1 MNVAATWETLLHLQ
15 RDGFPFNARM
25 LFASRFKSEP
35 VSFSRLELWYI
46 PLDYSAT
53 HWSLFMLCLK
63 ALIWM
68 KWPFRSRG
76 RRVNRHLKAEDGRPP
91 ASSPAKCTSEGPN
104 ILLYLG
110 FQTFVVDKLSP
121 SFSEEVW
128 LQPEWSSNLNSVAN
142 GNQWGFSACRELQAV
157 WHPVIFHF
165 CGKKNTLGMNLML
178 VLKLKFA

>member
-76 RRVNRHLKAEDGRPP
+76 RRVNRHLKAEDGRPLP
-91 ASSPAKCTSEGPN
+91 LLLNALPRVQTSFCISASKHLSLTSCRR
-104 ILLYLG
+104 LLVRKSDFSQSGVLIWTRSLMETNEA
-110 FQTFVVDKLSP
+110 FLPVASCRQFDLQSFFTFV
-121 SFSEEVW
+121 
-128 LQPEWSSNLNSVAN
+128 A
-142 GNQWGFSACRELQAV
+142 
-157 WHPVIFHF
+157 
-165 CGKKNTLGMNLML
+165 KKIH
-178 VLKLKFA
+178 